1 MSAKDTVRNNKTKI
15 LEILCGDRS
24 LILNKVHEKNLI
36 TGREYQNLKIIYGKD
51 EEGHVT
57 ELVDKIMTKG
67 ENTCQYFLT
76 LLQTDEDIK
85 STFPELKNIQLNH
98 NQLLPKPVQA
108 SSWDIRD
115 DNSPECKRQ
124 KKYRLNSQPVGL
136 CVIINNENFKD
147 GNVRNGTNKDTQSL
161 SEVFSGLGFRVLM
174 CKDQTK
180 DQMDRALKY
189 FASLSGDLS
198 QLQEFN
204 VKEWS
209 HTEFT
214 ELQQPLQHGDAFICC
229 ILSHGKKGVVFGIDW
244 QPLCIKQITRNFK
257 ATDQSPL
264 TGKPKVFLIQACQGD
279 KTQHGVILTDVEA
292 DDSSLPSI
300 PEEGD
305 FLVAYA
311 TVEDHAAFRHK
322 TDGSWFVQSLCQQL
336 QRHCPRG
343 EDITTILHRV
353 NNEVGQKEGSS
364 QVGAAKQMPE
374 VRFTLRKK
382 LVLSPQ
388 SNYS

>member
-108 SSWDIRD
+108 SSWDIR
-115 DNSPECKRQ
+115 E
-124 KKYRLNSQPVGL
+124 
-136 CVIINNENFKD
+136 
-147 GNVRNGTNKDTQSL
+147 SL